1 MQQMHNQVSAML
13 PCPQLIEKET
23 ILIPINNW
31 SKFFKRL
38 LYVHNFAP
46 VTPKIC
52 SRFNPLHV
60 GHVQYF
66 ELHLV
71 LFNTQHCTW
80 SFRSIARW
88 SCEEIIGPCLRRPQA
103 AAAPR
108 NSNSPTFYLG
118 IVKFNIFAPTTMH
131 EFHSSPKWC
140 LWPLNPNWLLSN
152 IKGRTPEGTW
162 GTAKPRSN
170 SKLLG
175 SPDHQVNWLA
185 GSVQNSNTWWIS
197 QKVDL
202 YCPMLI
208 LDSHSKIR

>member
-1 MQQMHNQVSAML
+1 MVRTQFCTWNPKNLFTSAWTALGRFRYSVMHLVVSIHCTLVVWRNYRAL
-13 PCPQLIEKET
+13 PPAATGGCSTSQFQL
-23 ILIPINNW
+23 
-31 SKFFKRL
+31 S
-38 LYVHNFAP
+38 NFLP
-46 VTPKIC
+46 RNCK
-52 SRFNPLHV
+52 
-60 GHVQYF
+60 VQYF
-66 ELHLV
+66 
-71 LFNTQHCTW
+71 
-80 SFRSIARW
+80 
-88 SCEEIIGPCLRRPQA
+88 RPDHDAWIQ
-103 AAAPR
+103 
-108 NSNSPTFYLG
+108 L
-118 IVKFNIFAPTTMH
+118 
-131 EFHSSPKWC
+131 SPKWC

-185 GSVQNSNTWWIS
+185 GSVRNSNTWWIS